1 MSQLKELRA
10 EKKDI
15 VVRPKAKP
23 LLCQEH
29 ELELNFYCDTCEQ
42 LVCHYCT
49 TTDHTGHKHNTVK
62 KMANKHRAELD
73 TIIEPVDKMIAELS
87 KVHNKVTAT
96 GEKIQMQVTE
106 VDQQIDVYYDQL
118 QQRLQ
123 QQREEYKKGTARC
136 GYTEKESSFITTGTN

>member
-42 LVCHYCT
+42 LVCRYCT

-62 KMANKHRAELD
+62 KMANKH
-73 TIIEPVDKMIAELS
+73 
-87 KVHNKVTAT
+87 
-96 GEKIQMQVTE
+96 MQ
-106 VDQQIDVYYDQL
+106 
-118 QQRLQ
+118 
-123 QQREEYKKGTARC
+123 G
-136 GYTEKESSFITTGTN
+136 